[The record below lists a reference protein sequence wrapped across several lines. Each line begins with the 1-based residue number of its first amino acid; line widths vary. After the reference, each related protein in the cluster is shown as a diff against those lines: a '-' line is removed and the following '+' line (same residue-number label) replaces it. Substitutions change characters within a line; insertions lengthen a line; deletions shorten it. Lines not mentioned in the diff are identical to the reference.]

1 MTKKELIELVAQKA
15 KLSKK
20 AAKQAVETFL
30 NEVMK
35 ALAGGEVVKLSG
47 FGTFKTKMFK
57 ANTIIAIGSKE
68 AKKIVARRMPRY
80 IPGTKIK
87 KLVK

>member
-1 MTKKELIELVAQKA
+1 MTKKDLIEIVAQKA
-15 KLSKK
+15 HLSKK
-20 AAKQAVETFL
+20 AAKQSVETFL
-30 NEVMK
+30 AEIMK

-57 ANTIIAIGSKE
+57 PKTIKAINTKE
-68 AKKIVARRMPRY
+68 SKKIAARRMPRY

-87 KLVK
+87 KMVK

>member
-30 NEVMK
+30 AEVMK
-35 ALAGGEVVKLSG
+35 ALAAGEVVKLSG

-57 ANTIIAIGSKE
+57 AKTIRLL
-68 AKKIVARRMPRY
+68 VARNPR
-80 IPGTKIK
+80 
-87 KLVK
+87 KL

>member
-1 MTKKELIELVAQKA
+1 MTKKALIELVAQKA

-20 AAKQAVETFL
+20 AAKQSVETFL
-30 NEVMK
+30 NEIMK
-35 ALAGGEVVKLSG
+35 ALANGESVKLSG

-57 ANTIIAIGSKE
+57 GKTIKAINSKE
-68 AKKIVARRMPRY
+68 DKKIAARRMPRY

-87 KLVK
+87 KMVK

>member
-1 MTKKELIELVAQKA
+1 MTKKDLIEVVSSKA

-20 AAKQAVETFL
+20 AAKSAVEVFL
-30 NEVMK
+30 NEIMK
-35 ALAGGEVVKLSG
+35 ALANGETVKLSG

-57 ANTIIAIGSKE
+57 GKTIKAIGSKTD
-68 AKKIVARRMPRY
+68 KKIAARRMPRY

-87 KLVK
+87 KMVK

>member
-1 MTKKELIELVAQKA
+1 MTKKDLIETVAQKA
-15 KLSKK
+15 RLSKK

-30 NEVMK
+30 SEIMK
-35 ALAGGEVVKLSG
+35 ALSSGEVVKLSG

-57 ANTIIAIGSKE
+57 AKTIKAIGTKE
-68 AKKIVARRMPRY
+68 SKKIAARRMPRY

-87 KLVK
+87 KMVK

>member
-1 MTKKELIELVAQKA
+1 MTKKDLIETVSQKA

-20 AAKQAVETFL
+20 SAKSAVETFL
-30 NEVMK
+30 NEIMK
-35 ALAGGEVVKLSG
+35 ALSAGETVKLSG

-57 ANTIIAIGSKE
+57 KKTIKAIGSKQSKDI
-68 AKKIVARRMPRY
+68 AARRMPRY

-87 KLVK
+87 KMVK

>member
-1 MTKKELIELVAQKA
+1 MTKKDLIEVVAQKA

-30 NEVMK
+30 KEIMR
-35 ALAGGEVVKLSG
+35 ALSAGEVVKLSG

-57 ANTIIAIGSKE
+57 AKTIKAIGSKE

-87 KLVK
+87 KMVR

>member
-1 MTKKELIELVAQKA
+1 MTKKDLIESVSQKA

-30 NEVMK
+30 SEIMK
-35 ALAGGEVVKLSG
+35 GLASGETVKLSG
-47 FGTFKTKMFK
+47 FGTLKTKVFK
-57 ANTIIAIGSKE
+57 AKTIKAIGTKE
-68 AKKIVARRMPRY
+68 SKKIAARRMPRY

-87 KLVK
+87 KMVK

>member
-1 MTKKELIELVAQKA
+1 MTKKDLIEAVSQKA

-20 AAKQAVETFL
+20 SAKSAVETFL
-30 NEVMK
+30 NEIMK
-35 ALAGGEVVKLSG
+35 ALSTGETVKLSG

-57 ANTIIAIGSKE
+57 KKTIKAIGSKTSKDI
-68 AKKIVARRMPRY
+68 AARRMPRY
-80 IPGTKIK
+80 IPGTKVK

>member
-1 MTKKELIELVAQKA
+1 MTKKDLIEAVSQKA

-20 AAKQAVETFL
+20 SAKSAVETFL
-30 NEVMK
+30 NEIMK
-35 ALAGGEVVKLSG
+35 ALSTGETVKLSG

-57 ANTIIAIGSKE
+57 KKTIKAIGSKT
-68 AKKIVARRMPRY
+68 AKDIAARRMPRY
-80 IPGTKIK
+80 IPGTKVK

>member
-1 MTKKELIELVAQKA
+1 MTKKDLIELVSQKA

-20 AAKQAVETFL
+20 AAKVAVETFL
-30 NEVMK
+30 SEIMK
-35 ALAGGEVVKLSG
+35 SLSSGEVVKLSG

-57 ANTIIAIGSKE
+57 KKTIKAIGSKQSKDI
-68 AKKIVARRMPRY
+68 AARRMPRY

-87 KLVK
+87 KMVK